1 MGDGA
6 TFAGVVAAAELL
18 EVAADKSVVK
28 CRVVE
33 LIAQRGLRLP
43 TEFALDLLSRAG
55 RAKVGDARLEDPR
68 WRRPRLDHQ
77 LFESFL
83 FSFVEAAVV
92 VKLEMAE
99 VGALHG
105 YGATAV
111 EVAVDLGVLD
121 SLRFKVGMRVSFAG
135 LEDAEELLFR
145 ETPKCTVVVDDVVAG
160 PDAHIAILPA
170 DHGTRDGAWVAER
183 T

>member
-55 RAKVGDARLEDPR
+55 RAKVGDARLE
-68 WRRPRLDHQ
+68 
-77 LFESFL
+77 SFL

-135 LEDAEELLFR
+135 WRMRKNLFFAR
-145 ETPKCTVVVDDVVAG
+145 RQNVPSSWTM
-160 PDAHIAILPA
+160 
-170 DHGTRDGAWVAER
+170 
-183 T
+183 